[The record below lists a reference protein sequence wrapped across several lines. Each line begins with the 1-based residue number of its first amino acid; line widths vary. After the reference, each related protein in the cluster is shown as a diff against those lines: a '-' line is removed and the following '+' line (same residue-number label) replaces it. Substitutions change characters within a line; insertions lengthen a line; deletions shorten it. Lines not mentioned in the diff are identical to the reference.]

1 MDLYIAK
8 NWTWICIPIFVDIT
22 GARIFR
28 IISGSSQTGT
38 GVLIAWSGSGSPEP
52 ELYQKLDKLWLFL
65 LSTYKFYLYF
75 MKLRSLLGSNQ
86 NWPVPC
92 WNQNLSVP
100 NLFGIAGTAIL
111 RITSGFW
118 LLGWE
123 FWLQLRLWLSIPVPL
138 LALAPNKV
146 KLFYW

>member
-1 MDLYIAK
+1 
-8 NWTWICIPIFVDIT
+8 
-22 GARIFR
+22 
-28 IISGSSQTGT
+28 
-38 GVLIAWSGSGSPEP
+38 
-52 ELYQKLDKLWLFL
+52 
-65 LSTYKFYLYF
+65 
-75 MKLRSLLGSNQ
+75 MKLRSLLGSNR

-123 FWLQLRLWLSIPVPL
+123 FWLQLRLWLSIPVPV
-138 LALAPNKV
+138 LALPPNKV
-146 KLFYW
+146 KLFYSVMFNFFQKDLFHELRNKEEMN